1 MARDTLVEPGTVPE
15 HKLGSS
21 GASGIGELVLADLQV
36 FNRWLPFWL
45 VLGDRLGKVSSS
57 TKDFPPPI

>member
-1 MARDTLVEPGTVPE
+1 MARDTLVEPGTVPK

-21 GASGIGELVLADLQV
+21 REIGELVLADLQV